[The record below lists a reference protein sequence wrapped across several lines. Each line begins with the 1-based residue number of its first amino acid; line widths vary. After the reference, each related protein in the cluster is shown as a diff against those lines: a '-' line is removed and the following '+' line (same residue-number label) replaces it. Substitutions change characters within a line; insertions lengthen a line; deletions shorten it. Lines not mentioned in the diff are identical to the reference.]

1 MPLIGG
7 FGTGLGAN
15 VNSASILAVIGFFI
29 LLMASKYVDM
39 VKDALKVPPFK
50 YGTAI
55 GEALTYGWRP
65 FGQAGG
71 AVVQAGKGRAYEE
84 VVARMG
90 GGHAGAD
97 SLPARLIES
106 WKRKG

>member
-1 MPLIGG
+1 MAEEIESPE
-7 FGTGLGAN
+7 AQNPN
-15 VNSASILAVIGFFI
+15 VNNKFGLILI
-29 LLMASKYVDM
+29 SH
-39 VKDALKVPPFK
+39 DAIDLGV
-50 YGTAI
+50 T
-55 GEALTYGWRP
+55 
-65 FGQAGG
+65 
-71 AVVQAGKGRAYEE
+71 EE